1 MELAV
6 KLNSAPQNEY
16 PIVIREGLLE
26 EIGEHIEA
34 SSEGGNAGCGKNFI
48 VTNETVKALYGKYF
62 EGSNKNFSAEF
73 IVIGDGEEYKNFQTY
88 EFIVNELLARKIER
102 KSKLIALGGGVVG
115 DITGF
120 VASSVLRGVDFIQV
134 PTTLLAQVDS
144 SVGGK
149 TGINTRFGKNLVGTF
164 YQPKKVLIDPKTLQ
178 TLDARQIKTGLAE
191 VVKYA
196 FIEKTASGKG
206 TFGAFGVEF
215 FDFLQNNN
223 PAEHYPYIIAE
234 SCQIKAN
241 VVRQDEKESGLRA
254 ILNLGHTFGHA
265 LEKVTNYTE
274 ITHGEG
280 VAAGIACAFR
290 LALELRLV
298 TQDYFNNSI
307 ALLEKLGLETKI
319 PENIDRKAVYEA
331 MKSDKKVRDT
341 QINFILPSGPGEVTQ
356 RSDIGEPL
364 IIKSLL

>member
-1 MELAV
+1 MEITV
-6 KLNSAPQNEY
+6 RLNALPQNEY
-16 PIVIREGLLE
+16 PIVIQEGLLKR
-26 EIGEHIEA
+26 IGDYINF
-34 SSEGGNAGCGKNFI
+34 SNEGGRNFV

-62 EGSNKNFSAEF
+62 EGFGVEF
-73 IVIGDGEEYKNFQTY
+73 IVIGDGEEYKNFETY
-88 EFIVNELLARKIER
+88 EFILNELLARKIER
-102 KSKLIALGGGVVG
+102 KSKIIALGGGVVG

-120 VASSVLRGVDFIQV
+120 AASTILRGVDFIQV

-149 TGINTRFGKNLVGTF
+149 TGINTRFGKNLVGAF
-164 YQPKKVLIDPKTLQ
+164 YQPKKVLIDPITLQ
-178 TLDARQIKTGLAE
+178 TLDDRQIKTGLAE

-196 FIEKTASGKG
+196 FIEKTASGKNV
-206 TFGAFGVEF
+206 FGAEF
-215 FDFLQNNN
+215 FDFLQNND
-223 PAEHYPYIIAE
+223 PREHYPYIIAE

-241 VVRQDEKESGLRA
+241 VVSQDEKEKGLRA

-290 LALELRLV
+290 LALELHLV
-298 TQDYFNNSI
+298 EKEYFENSI

-319 PENIDRKAVYEA
+319 PENIDRKAIYEA
-331 MKSDKKVRDT
+331 MKSDKKVANA
-341 QINFILPSGPGEVTQ
+341 QINFILPSALGGVTQ
-356 RSDIGEPL
+356 CSGIEEPL